1 MENQDSV
8 SWAIWNKYWPKKT
21 KDEKAEETPECS
33 ETAETTENVQ
43 EESVD
48 YNKFYSKFIQRALDT
63 IGNKFA
69 IIQNRINNHGV
80 FSQIEKIR
88 SITGYIDMLQKCWAW
103 CSKLKSRTRRKR
115 KMTKQT
121 Q

>member
-21 KDEKAEETPECS
+21 KDEKAEETPESS

-69 IIQNRINNHGV
+69 IIQNRIDNHGV

-88 SITGYIDMLQKCWAW
+88 SITGYIDMLQKML
-103 CSKLKSRTRRKR
+103 SLVQQIEEQDKKK
-115 KMTKQT
+115 KKDD
-121 Q
+121 